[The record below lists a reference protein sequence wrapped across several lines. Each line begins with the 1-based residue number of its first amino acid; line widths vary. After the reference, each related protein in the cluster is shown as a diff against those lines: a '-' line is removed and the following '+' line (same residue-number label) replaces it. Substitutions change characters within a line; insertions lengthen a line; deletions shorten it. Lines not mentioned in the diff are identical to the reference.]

1 MTDLSVVVPVHN
13 EEANI
18 LPLIGEIS
26 RALDGRIDY
35 ELIYVNDG
43 SSDDTMTRLR
53 QAARECPALRV
64 ISHAEP
70 AGQSTAV
77 RTGVLHARAPWIA
90 TLDGDGQNDPAD
102 IPALYQAL
110 LAGNADGVQLV
121 NGYRK
126 QRRDSFIKRISSKL
140 ANAIRS
146 FLLKDE
152 TPDTGCGLKVFSR
165 EAYLALP
172 FFDHLHRFLPAMIQ
186 RGGGRVVSVEVNHR
200 ERERGSSHYG
210 FFDRLWVGIF
220 DLMGVAWLQRRA
232 THPIV
237 VGEDQTET
245 GDRHE

>member
-1 MTDLSVVVPVHN
+1 MTELSVVIPVHN

-18 LPLIGEIS
+18 QPLVDEV
-26 RALDGRIDY
+26 RQALDGRIEY

-43 SSDDTMTRLR
+43 SSDATLARLAEAG
-53 QAARECPALRV
+53 QACPELRV
-64 ISHAEP
+64 ISHAEST
-70 AGQSTAV
+70 GQSTAV
-77 RTGVLHARAPWIA
+77 RTGVQHASGTWIA

-102 IPALYQAL
+102 IPALYEAL
-110 LAGNADGVQLV
+110 MANNESGVQLV

-126 QRRDSFIKRISSKL
+126 KRKDTFIKRISSRL
-140 ANAIRS
+140 ANGIRS

-165 EAYLALP
+165 SAYLELP
-172 FFDHLHRFLPAMIQ
+172 FFDHMHRFLPAMIQ
-186 RGGGRVVSVEVNHR
+186 RGGGMVMSVEVNHR

-210 FFDRLWVGIF
+210 FFDRLWVGVP

-237 VGEDQTET
+237 VKED
-245 GDRHE
+245 